1 MNTVMRW
8 GRLAGVAG
16 MMGCSV
22 IPFPRLDG
30 ADAGAADAAVADT
43 DGGTPDAGTQDAGP
57 PVRTVR
63 RGLTLFG
70 KTPTNNLLMDPLVTG
85 TFISSLSFTGLV
97 ESGGGYDGTFVVRTD
112 SATPADTPAALGV
125 AFQSSDRVIIA
136 APFPGGQGPFR
147 AEVWAALSDSDDEGV
162 EFAAADVV
170 AEVSTGFPDQGDSR
184 TWEMVVVEADTMELG
199 GLRWFH
205 YTARIQENLPLTAAF
220 VVSSQQRGAY
230 LFINGPVVV
239 PEPAEGL
246 PTPQPRVRAA
256 VVPRAASVGT
266 RAVLAELHKRKPTL
280 DVPPAKVEQRI
291 RERLKKTG
299 GIPTGR

>member
-112 SATPADTPAALGV
+112 SATPADTPAAVGV

-147 AEVWAALSDSDDEGV
+147 AEVWAPPTHASASLRMTSPARG
-162 EFAAADVV
+162 
-170 AEVSTGFPDQGDSR
+170 EV
-184 TWEMVVVEADTMELG
+184 
-199 GLRWFH
+199 
-205 YTARIQENLPLTAAF
+205 
-220 VVSSQQRGAY
+220 GA
-230 LFINGPVVV
+230 GWD
-239 PEPAEGL
+239 PASGE
-246 PTPQPRVRAA
+246 
-256 VVPRAASVGT
+256 
-266 RAVLAELHKRKPTL
+266 
-280 DVPPAKVEQRI
+280 
-291 RERLKKTG
+291 G
-299 GIPTGR
+299 GIPLSPPPLRGRSSARLAEPMGGGCVSAGRSRSQGRQACSQALQRAFITRLGHHKVAHDEVVHIRLGKALHRVLG